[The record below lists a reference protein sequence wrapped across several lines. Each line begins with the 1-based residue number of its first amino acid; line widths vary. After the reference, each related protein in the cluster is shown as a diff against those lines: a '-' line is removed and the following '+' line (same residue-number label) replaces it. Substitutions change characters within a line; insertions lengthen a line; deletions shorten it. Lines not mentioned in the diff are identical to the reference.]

1 MPPSFSLTHK
11 QVLANRLLASD
22 ATHCML
28 YGGSRSGKTFTLVR
42 AIVIRAIAI
51 PSRHAILRFR
61 FNHIKASII
70 YDTFPK
76 VMSLCFPEVTYHL
89 DKSDWFVRFPN
100 GSEIW
105 FGGLDDK
112 ERTEKILGQEYA
124 TIYLN
129 ECSQIPWVARNMA
142 VTRLAQKVPGMRPK
156 MFYDANPPSQAHWTY
171 QVFVKHKDP
180 VSKQPVPNPDRYGL
194 LQMNPEDN
202 RANLTDAYLR
212 ELESL
217 PARERERFLLGQFG
231 DATEGA
237 LWSIELCDQQRW
249 EEDLPEMI
257 RIVVAVDPSG
267 AEDENGKND
276 EIGIVVCGLGQDGYG
291 YVLEDA
297 TLKGGPAQW
306 GKAVCDAYDRWNADR
321 VIGETNFGGAMVGH
335 VIKATPGASGAT
347 RTDISFKAVTSTRG
361 KVVRA
366 EPVSTLFEAGKVFL
380 AGRLPLLE
388 EEMCAMSTMGFK
400 GTGSPNRV
408 DAMVFG
414 ITELFPAITRKQQER
429 SHAPQVIY
437 GHASMNSRMKSGGS
451 RPSVIMGRGG
461 R

>member
-1 MPPSFSLTHK
+1 MPPSFKLTHK
-11 QVLANRLLASD
+11 QELANRLLASD

-28 YGGSRSGKTFTLVR
+28 YGGSRSGKTFGLVR
-42 AIVIRAIAI
+42 ALTTRALAR

-61 FNHIKASII
+61 FNHIKASIV

-76 VMSLCFPEVTYHL
+76 VVDLCFPGVPYKL
-89 DKSDWFVRFPN
+89 DKSDWFALLPN

-112 ERTEKILGQEYA
+112 ERTEKILGQEYS

-142 VTRLAQKVPGMRPK
+142 VTRLAQKIDGMRLK
-156 MFYDANPPSQAHWTY
+156 MYYDCNPPSQAHWTY
-171 QVFVKHKDP
+171 QVFANRVDP
-180 VSKQPVPNPDRYGL
+180 ISKQPLPAPDRYGW

-202 RANLTDAYLR
+202 RENLPESYLQ

-217 PARERERFLLGQFG
+217 PARERARFLLGQFG

-237 LWSIELCDQQRW
+237 LWSIELCDQQRT
-249 EEDLPEMI
+249 EEELPSMV

-267 AEDENGKND
+267 GADEDATHD
-276 EIGIVVCGLGQDGYG
+276 EVGIVVCGLGQDGHG
-291 YVLEDA
+291 YVLEDC
-297 TLKGGPAQW
+297 TLRGGPAKW
-306 GKAVCDAYDRWNADR
+306 GRAVVDAYDRWRADR
-321 VIGETNFGGAMVGH
+321 VVAETNFGGAMVGH
-335 VIKATPGASGAT
+335 VIKATTGDAGQPRSDVA
-347 RTDISFKAVTSTRG
+347 FKAVTSTRG

-366 EPVSTLFEAGKVFL
+366 EPVATLFEAGKVYL
-380 AGRLPLLE
+380 AGRYSRLE
-388 EEMCAMSTMGFK
+388 EEMCAMSTTGYK

-414 ITELFPAITRKQQER
+414 MTELFPMITRKQQER
-429 SHAPQVIY
+429 TAPPQVIY
-437 GHASMNSRMKSGGS
+437 GRGNMSRRGNAP
-451 RPSVIMGRGG
+451 RVLMGRG
-461 R
+461 